1 MSLKKCTSVF
11 LAAVLFLFSCG
22 CDKSDGNGKT
32 ETDTDGEAFVYEQS
46 SGATRIAAAGDT
58 LYALSFDEEDFNT
71 YISAFSP
78 DGKKISSAVLS
89 DFNAYE
95 IKCMCADTNSVYA
108 AARSSKG
115 FSVYTLDT
123 KKGETEPV
131 CELEGLDSVEK
142 IGVYNEKLYWLG
154 KCSKEAKPIGPFF
167 TSKEGSL
174 IVYENAGEKMGCIDL
189 KSGENSFSEI
199 DFPVSFS
206 VSDEGVTVYAFDGE
220 SSYYFCNYANSNE
233 KIYTNKL
240 ESIDDFEFFGKNG
253 VFAILGNVGVDG
265 ALPVSKADGESGVSI
280 AAEGVYIS
288 EMCGSETGYIWL
300 NTSDS
305 PTSPEHRIKRYN
317 LSDFVV
323 SNKPIRVISSQY
335 FSNPPFLAGSE
346 IQLNQLSGEGFA
358 LKVLSLDKSYD
369 VVMIR
374 SDQGVA
380 NDIKEKGCFY
390 PLNDVAGVSEY
401 LDRCFPYIKEA
412 VTDSEGNIC
421 MLPLE
426 IEIPIMIYNEK
437 NCSEN
442 GLVFSKELEPFI
454 QMVHQA
460 SAISEYYDCSR
471 YLVVQTQLNGY
482 LSENK
487 SFDTEEFR
495 SLAALLKE
503 KCTQNIFRSNFE
515 LYSALITAQYSKND
529 KYYMDIYD
537 NILFTQENYYKEQT
551 ALLNDENLR
560 AASMPVAGNGKS
572 VAFCTFISVNPY
584 SDRLPEILTFIENL
598 VSEMSGR
605 QNSCML
611 ADKST
616 YSDTAYMQDIYDI
629 YENGNICF
637 QIPPEIYNED
647 FNKYCADEITLDKF
661 ISEADRKL
669 SAYLNE

>member
-22 CDKSDGNGKT
+22 CDKSDGIGKT
-32 ETDTDGEAFVYEQS
+32 ETDADGEAFVYEQS
-46 SGATRIAAAGDT
+46 SGVTHIAASEDT
-58 LYALSFDEEDFNT
+58 LYTLSFDEEDFKT
-71 YISAFSP
+71 FISAFSL

-89 DFNAYE
+89 DFNAYD
-95 IKCMCADTNSVYA
+95 IKCMCADTNNVYA

-123 KKGETEPV
+123 ENGEMKPI
-131 CELEGLDSVEK
+131 CELEGLDSIEK
-142 IGVYNEKLYWLG
+142 IGVYDEKLYWLG
-154 KCSKEAKPIGPFF
+154 KRREEAKPIGPFF
-167 TSKEGSL
+167 TTKEDTL
-174 IVYENAGEKMGCIDL
+174 ITYHDGGEKMGCIDL
-189 KSGENSFSEI
+189 RSGENSFSEI
-199 DFPVSFS
+199 DFPVAFS
-206 VSDEGVTVYAFDGE
+206 VSGDGVTVYAFDGE
-220 SSYYFCNYANSNE
+220 SSYYFSDYANSSE
-233 KIYTNKL
+233 KTYTNKL

-253 VFAILGNVGVDG
+253 VFAFLGNVGVDG
-265 ALPVSKADGESGVSI
+265 TLPVSKADGESGVNI
-280 AAEGVYIS
+280 AAEGVYIL

-305 PTSPEHRIKRYN
+305 LTSAEHRIKRYD
-317 LSDFVV
+317 LSTLAI
-323 SNKPIRVISSQY
+323 SNMPIRVISSQY

-369 VVMIR
+369 VVMIS

-380 NDIKEKGCFY
+380 NDIKKKGCFY
-390 PLNDVAGVSEY
+390 PLNNVAGVSEY

-412 VTDSEGNIC
+412 VTDSGGNIC

-426 IEIPIMIYNEK
+426 VEIPIIVYNEK

-442 GLVFSKELEPFI
+442 GLVFSTELEPFI
-454 QMVHQA
+454 QMVQRA
-460 SAISEYYDCSR
+460 STVSEYYDCLR
-471 YLVVQTQLNGY
+471 DWIVHTQLNGY
-482 LSENK
+482 LSENS

-495 SLAALLKE
+495 SLALLLKE
-503 KCTQNIFRSNFE
+503 KCTENIFRGNFD
-515 LYSALITAQYSKND
+515 LYSALMTAQYSRND
-529 KYYMDIYD
+529 KYYMDIYE
-537 NILFTQENYYKEQT
+537 NTLFTQVKYNKEQIS
-551 ALLNDENLR
+551 LLNDENLR
-560 AASMPVAGNGKS
+560 AASMPVSGNGKS

-598 VSEMSGR
+598 VSEMSER

-616 YSDTAYMQDIYDI
+616 YSNTAYAQDIYNI
-629 YENGNICF
+629 YENGDICF
-637 QIPPEIYNED
+637 QIPAEIYNED

>member
-1 MSLKKCTSVF
+1 MSPKKYTAGF

-32 ETDTDGEAFVYEQS
+32 ETDADGEAFVYEQS
-46 SGATRIAAAGDT
+46 SGVTRIAAAGDT

-89 DFNAYE
+89 DFNAYD

-115 FSVYTLDT
+115 FSVCTLDT
-123 KKGETEPV
+123 KNGETEPV

-154 KCSKEAKPIGPFF
+154 KYSKESKPLGPFF

-189 KSGENSFSEI
+189 RSGENSFSEI

-206 VSDEGVTVYAFDGE
+206 ISGEGVTVYAFDGE
-220 SSYYFCNYANSNE
+220 SSYYFCDYANSSE
-233 KIYTNKL
+233 KNYTNKL

-253 VFAILGNVGVDG
+253 VFAILGNVGADG

-280 AAEGVYIS
+280 AAEGVYIL

-305 PTSPEHRIKRYN
+305 PTSPEHRIKRYD

-369 VVMIR
+369 AVMLR
-374 SDQGVA
+374 SDQSVA

-421 MLPLE
+421 MLPLSV
-426 IEIPIMIYNEK
+426 EIPLIAYNEK
-437 NCSEN
+437 NCSEK
-442 GLVFSKELEPFI
+442 GIVLSMELEPFI
-454 QMVHQA
+454 QAVKQA
-460 SAISEYYDCSR
+460 SNVSGYYGCTR
-471 YLVVQTQLNGY
+471 YWTVNTQLNGY
-482 LSENK
+482 LSDNK
-487 SFDTEEFR
+487 SFDTDEFR
-495 SLAALLKE
+495 RLAVLLKE
-503 KCTQNIFRSNFE
+503 ECTDDVFKGNLDI
-515 LYSALITAQYSKND
+515 YAALMTAQYNKED
-529 KYYMDIYD
+529 AYYADIYK
-537 NILFTQENYYKEQT
+537 NMLFTQLLYHDQQIT
-551 ALLNDENLR
+551 LLNDENLR
-560 AASMPVAGNGKS
+560 AASMPVTGSGKS
-572 VAFCTFISVNPY
+572 VAVCTFICVNPY
-584 SDRLPEILTFIENL
+584 SDRLPEILTFIENA
-598 VSEMSGR
+598 VAKMSQC
-605 QNSCML
+605 QNSYMI
-611 ADKST
+611 ADQST
-616 YSDTAYMQDIYDI
+616 YASTAFAQDMYSI
-629 YENGNICF
+629 YEKGDICF
-637 QIPPEIYNED
+637 QIPLEIYNED
-647 FNKYCADEITLDKF
+647 FSRYCSDEITLDKF
-661 ISEADRKL
+661 IAEADRKL
-669 SAYLNE
+669 SAYLKE